1 MISMLLTAY
10 ITPQK
15 QSKLDSINGFS
26 VDVSQRLCMILLNV
40 QYQMM
45 LSQNGLLLKNLKC
58 LQSTLIAT
66 TVIPIIAT
74 VGLYVHY
81 QTISLIVVHH

>member
-26 VDVSQRLCMILLNV
+26 VDVSQRLCMIL
-40 QYQMM
+40 
-45 LSQNGLLLKNLKC
+45 
-58 LQSTLIAT
+58 
-66 TVIPIIAT
+66 
-74 VGLYVHY
+74 
-81 QTISLIVVHH
+81 VHH